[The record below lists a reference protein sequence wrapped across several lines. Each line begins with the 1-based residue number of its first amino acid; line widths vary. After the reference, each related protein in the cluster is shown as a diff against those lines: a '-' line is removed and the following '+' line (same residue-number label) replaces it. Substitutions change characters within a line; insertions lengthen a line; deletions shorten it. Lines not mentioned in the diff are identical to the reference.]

1 MAFNVGGLTQ
11 WVNDNS
17 QTLITKAVLE
27 AETVPYITVVP
38 GIKYKE
44 RLKYLETDGILQAG
58 GCGWVASGYTTLT
71 EKDLLVTSL
80 RSMEELCPDD
90 LEKYSLQ
97 LSMKAG
103 KNQSIP
109 FEQLYAEQKVKQIQK
124 SIEQMIWADHVADST
139 HFQGFISLMTTDIT
153 GIVSGS
159 TTYFGWSATTFTA
172 SDYLGQIYKMQNL
185 LPAEIQSMDDLTLF
199 VGHEVFRKIV
209 QALVIANLY
218 HIDLS
223 TNDSLTAFIIPGTNI
238 NCVPVNGLNDSN
250 YVVLTPA
257 SNLIFATDLMGEE
270 DKLQIWYSQDN
281 QQVRTVANFK
291 AGVQY
296 YFGSYIVIS
305 Q

>member
-1 MAFNVGGLTQ
+1 MALNVGGLTL

-27 AETVPYITVVP
+27 AETVPFITVVP

-44 RLKYLETDGILQAG
+44 RLKYLETNALLQAG
-58 GCGWVASGYTTLT
+58 GCGWSASATTTLL

-80 RSMEELCPDD
+80 RTMEELCPDD

-103 KNQSIP
+103 KNSTIP
-109 FEQLYAEQKVKQIQK
+109 FEQLYAEQKVKEIQK
-124 SIEQMIWADHVADST
+124 GIEQMIWANHAADST
-139 HFQGFISLMTTDIT
+139 HFEGFLHIMDADADVVDSVFAWSGTT
-153 GIVSGS
+153 
-159 TTYFGWSATTFTA
+159 WTA
-172 SDYLGQIYKMQNL
+172 SDYLNQVYSMQNS
-185 LPAEIQSMDDLTLF
+185 LPAEIQAFPDLTLF
-199 VGHEVFRKIV
+199 VGHEVFRKII
-209 QALVIANLY
+209 QSLVIANLY

-223 TNDSLTAFIIPGTNI
+223 ANDSLTAFIIPGTNI
-238 NCVPVNGLNDSN
+238 VLQPVNGLNGLN
-250 YVVLTPA
+250 IAVLTPA

-270 DKLQIWYSQDN
+270 DNLAIWYSQDN

-296 YFGSYIVIS
+296 YFGTYIVLA